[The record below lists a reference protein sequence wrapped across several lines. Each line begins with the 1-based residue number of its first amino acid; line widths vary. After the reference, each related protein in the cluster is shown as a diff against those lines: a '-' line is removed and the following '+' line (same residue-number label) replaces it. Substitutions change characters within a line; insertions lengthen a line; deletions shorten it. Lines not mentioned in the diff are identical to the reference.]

1 MKNNKNT
8 KRQKNER
15 RKKSADTL
23 LFSLVFFFSSVFL
36 FFLPFL
42 FFFSVSLFFFR
53 FSFFSFLFFYSVSLF
68 SFVPLFLFFIFSL
81 KPFFFFNFFYDIL
94 SGLSYFLFLSRAS
107 HVFRRSPVFVKFPI
121 HPFPLF
127 LKGYRYSLFFSPK
140 LSAVN
145 LFPPLFSRFLQ
156 FVTRYSRGFFL
167 FISQFEQFLFTV
179 VYFHLLL
186 FTAWFFSMRTR
197 LQKLSVLK
205 HFNKSSILFQ
215 SLKI

>member
-8 KRQKNER
+8 KKQKNEQ

-23 LFSLVFFFSSVFL
+23 LFSLVFFFSSV
-36 FFLPFL
+36 
-42 FFFSVSLFFFR
+42 SLFFFR
-53 FSFFSFLFFYSVSLF
+53 FSFFFPFLFFFRF
-68 SFVPLFLFFIFSL
+68 SFFILFLFFLSFSFRFLFFIFSL

-197 LQKLSVLK
+197 LQKFSVLK

>member
-15 RKKSADTL
+15 RKKISGHSSFFSRF
-23 LFSLVFFFSSVFL
+23 LFYLVFFFI
-36 FFLPFL
+36 L
-42 FFFSVSLFFFR
+42 FFFILFFFRFFSFTSLFFFR
-53 FSFFSFLFFYSVSLF
+53 SPLSVLYFLSQS
-68 SFVPLFLFFIFSL
+68 I
-81 KPFFFFNFFYDIL
+81 FFNLFYDIL
-94 SGLSYFLFLSRAS
+94 SGLSHFLFLSRALY
-107 HVFRRSPVFVKFPI
+107 VFRMSSVFVNFPA

-156 FVTRYSRGFFL
+156 FVTWYSRGFFL

-197 LQKLSVLK
+197 LQKFSVLK

>member
-8 KRQKNER
+8 KKQKNEQ
-15 RKKSADTL
+15 RKKLADTL
-23 LFSLVFFFSSVFL
+23 LFYLVFFFILFSFLSCFL
-36 FFLPFL
+36 FYLVFFIL
-42 FFFSVSLFFFR
+42 FFFV
-53 FSFFSFLFFYSVSLF
+53 SFLSLLFF

-94 SGLSYFLFLSRAS
+94 SGLSYFLFLSRALY
-107 HVFRRSPVFVKFPI
+107 VFRMSSVFVNFPA

-127 LKGYRYSLFFSPK
+127 SKGYRYSLFFSPK

-156 FVTRYSRGFFL
+156 FVTWYSRGFFL

-197 LQKLSVLK
+197 LQKFSVLK

>member
-15 RKKSADTL
+15 RKKISGHSSFFSRF
-23 LFSLVFFFSSVFL
+23 LFYLVFFFIL
-36 FFLPFL
+36 
-42 FFFSVSLFFFR
+42 
-53 FSFFSFLFFYSVSLF
+53 FSFLSCFFFVSFLSLLFF

-94 SGLSYFLFLSRAS
+94 SGLSYFLFLSRALY
-107 HVFRRSPVFVKFPI
+107 VFRMSSVFVNFPA

-156 FVTRYSRGFFL
+156 FVTWYSRGFFL

-197 LQKLSVLK
+197 LQKFSVLK